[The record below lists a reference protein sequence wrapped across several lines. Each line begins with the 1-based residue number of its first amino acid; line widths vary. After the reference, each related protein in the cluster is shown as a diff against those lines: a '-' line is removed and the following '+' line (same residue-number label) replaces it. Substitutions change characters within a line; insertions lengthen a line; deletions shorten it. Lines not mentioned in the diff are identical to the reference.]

1 MRLTMLPMGVPVLRV
16 LRSQGLI
23 ANDQQILRVLLLGS
37 FRKIETPRM
46 TVSPSM
52 IITLLCEMAWLAS
65 IIVGPPWFARKSA
78 EEHFPVRWLLS
89 SMTWTYMPRLWAFS
103 RALASGAD
111 VKL

>member
-1 MRLTMLPMGVPVLRV
+1 MLPMGVPVLRV

-23 ANDQQILRVLLLGS
+23 ANDQQILRVLLLDS

-65 IIVGPPWFARKSA
+65 IIVGPPWFARKFA
-78 EEHFPVRWLLS
+78 EKYFPVRWLLS
-89 SMTWTYMPRLWAFS
+89 RMTWTYTPRLWAFS